1 MFDPRMFTHGQW
13 GADWHPYLIPGSA
26 AVQCEPHKS
35 LSGFHTADVDIQ
47 LGTRGIDHI
56 MLCSVPANLCVESHL
71 RDAEER
77 GYCVTVTNDAPPP
90 APMLTRPP
98 S

>member
-1 MFDPRMFTHGQW
+1 
-13 GADWHPYLIPGSA
+13 
-26 AVQCEPHKS
+26 VQCEPHKS

-90 APMLTRPP
+90 APMLTKPP